1 MRRVPKLRV
10 PVAAEVGAAAVDLA
24 AEVAAVVVVAAE
36 ADVVIAMVAMAGAA
50 GIAVFDPPKLKL
62 LFTQSFYLR
71 YVRT

>member
-1 MRRVPKLRV
+1 
-10 PVAAEVGAAAVDLA
+10 VAAEVGAAAVDLA

-50 GIAVFDPPKLKL
+50 AGIAVFDPPKLKL